1 MPIPALLPLFSLAVA
16 LIMAP
21 LQASHAQDQD
31 AAEIQRYQDWA
42 VRCGPLITG
51 DGKKVERCVMIQIA
65 GKDNTPIAQIELT
78 RSPQK
83 DQYIT
88 QFTTPLGSVLTT
100 GLRLQID
107 DGEVIRLPYQFC
119 MNTGCRVVLPAKQE
133 FIDSMQ
139 KGRTL
144 HIAFDLINGKTANA
158 QISLLGFTSA
168 LDAISN

>member
-1 MPIPALLPLFSLAVA
+1 
-16 LIMAP
+16 
-21 LQASHAQDQD
+21 
-31 AAEIQRYQDWA
+31 
-42 VRCGPLITG
+42 
-51 DGKKVERCVMIQIA
+51 MIQIA

-119 MNTGCRVVLPAKQE
+119 MNTGCRVVSPAKQE

-144 HIAFDLINGKTANA
+144 HITFDLINGKIANA
-158 QISLLGFTSA
+158 RISLLGFTSA